1 MSRDLTDPD
10 LRAVGGSRVRNVALL
25 VAGCFFMELLD
36 GTIVVTAIPRIS
48 SSLGITA
55 GAAGLVVTAY
65 LVTVAVLIPLSAWL
79 TLRYGYRRVLLSAI
93 AIFTLASL
101 GCAASQSFG
110 ELVAMRVLQAVGGA
124 MMVPVGRM
132 IVFERADKS
141 QVMRLMSFIVWPALI
156 APVIAP
162 LAGGVITTYAD
173 WRWLFLINLPLGVV
187 GLACAWRLIHGR
199 PAETPPRLDR
209 LGVVLTCGGLTALTW
224 GAHLVSDSHPGWPLV
239 AALGLASVVLLVA
252 GARHM
257 LRVSAPLLDLK
268 TLRIPTF
275 ANAMLGSSL
284 AWLVIGAIPFLLP
297 LLFQTVF
304 GWSPIKS
311 GALVLFVFVGNI
323 AIKPATS
330 FLYRTYGFRRVLLA
344 ATICLSLT
352 AIGCGLLTAST
363 PVVAIALLTLISGAA
378 RSVSM
383 TGYTTLALSDVPA
396 PQMRPANALFST
408 AQQLFTGLAVALA
421 TVALRIGHLLG
432 HALGST
438 DGLRAAYSTAF
449 LAVAIVAGLATAVAL
464 CLHPS
469 AGEVLT
475 TDDATARS
483 RTAPSG

>member
-1 MSRDLTDPD
+1 MVPDPTDAN
-10 LRAVGGSRVRNVALL
+10 LRAVSGARIRNVALL

-48 SSLGITA
+48 FSLGITA
-55 GAAGLVVTAY
+55 GAAGLIVTSY

-93 AIFTLASL
+93 ALFTLASL

-132 IVFERADKS
+132 IVFERADKA

-173 WRWLFLINLPLGVV
+173 WRWLFLINLPLGAV
-187 GLACAWRLIHGR
+187 GLVCAWRLIHGR

-209 LGVVLTCGGLTALTW
+209 LGVVLSCGGLSALTW
-224 GAHLVSDSHPGWPLV
+224 GAHLISDSHPQWSLV
-239 AALGLASVVLLVA
+239 AALALVSVLLLVA

-257 LRVSAPLLDLK
+257 LRVSTPLLDLR

-275 ANAMLGSSL
+275 VNAMVGSSL

-330 FLYRTYGFRRVLLA
+330 FLYRAYGFRRVLITA
-344 ATICLSLT
+344 SICLSVT

-421 TVALRIGHLLG
+421 TVALRLGHLLG
-432 HALGST
+432 HVLDST
-438 DGLRAAYSTAF
+438 DSLRTAYSIAF
-449 LAVAIVAGLATAVAL
+449 LVVAVVAGIATAVAL
-464 CLHPS
+464 RLHPS
-469 AGEVLT
+469 AGKALT
-475 TDDATARS
+475 TENPTRRSPTAT
-483 RTAPSG
+483 PS

>member
-1 MSRDLTDPD
+1 MS
-10 LRAVGGSRVRNVALL
+10 GSRVRNVALL
-25 VAGCFFMELLD
+25 VAACFFMELLD

-48 SSLGITA
+48 SSLDITA

-79 TLRYGYRRVLLSAI
+79 TLRHGYRRVLLSAI

-101 GCAASQSFG
+101 GCAASQSFA
-110 ELVAMRVLQAVGGA
+110 ELVAMRVLQAVGGS

-141 QVMRLMSFIVWPALI
+141 EVMRLTAYIVWPALI

-162 LAGGVITTYAD
+162 LLGGVITTYAN
-173 WRWLFLINLPLGVV
+173 WRWLFVINLPLGAI
-187 GLACAWRLIHGR
+187 GLVFAWRLIHGR
-199 PAETPPRLDR
+199 PAESPPRLDR
-209 LGVVLTCGGLTALTW
+209 LGVILSCGGLTALTW
-224 GAHLVSDSHPGWPLV
+224 AAHLISDSHPGWALV
-239 AALGLASVVLLVA
+239 TVLVLASVLLLAA

-257 LRVSAPLLDLK
+257 LRAPAPLLDLR
-268 TLRIPTF
+268 TLKIPTF

-330 FLYRTYGFRRVLLA
+330 FMYRTWGFRRVLLG
-344 ATICLSLT
+344 ATICLTAT
-352 AIGCGLLTAST
+352 AIACGLLTAST
-363 PVVAIALLTLISGAA
+363 PLVAIALLTLISGAA

-408 AQQLFTGLAVALA
+408 AQQLFTGLAVALS
-421 TVALRIGHLLG
+421 TIALRIGHVI
-432 HALGST
+432 GSS
-438 DGLRAAYSTAF
+438 DGPRTAYTIAF
-449 LAVAIVAGLATAVAL
+449 LAVALVAGIATAVAL
-464 CLHPS
+464 RLHPS
-469 AGEVLT
+469 AGEALT
-475 TDDATARS
+475 RTADATTS
-483 RTAPSG
+483 

>member
-1 MSRDLTDPD
+1 MLREHTGPGPDAIRASRM
-10 LRAVGGSRVRNVALL
+10 RNVALL
-25 VAGCFFMELLD
+25 VAGCFFMELFD

-79 TLRYGYRRVLLSAI
+79 TLRHGYRRVLLSAI
-93 AIFTLASL
+93 TIFTLASL

-141 QVMRLMSFIVWPALI
+141 QVMRLMSYIVWPALI

-162 LAGGVITTYAD
+162 LAGGFITTYAD
-173 WRWLFLINLPLGVV
+173 WRWLFLINVPLGAI
-187 GLACAWRLIHGR
+187 GLVAAWRLVHGR
-199 PAETPPRLDR
+199 PAEAPPPLDR
-209 LGVVLTCGGLTALTW
+209 WGVLLSCGGLTALTW
-224 GAHLVSDSHPGWPLV
+224 TAHLIADSRPPWPLV
-239 AALGLASVVLLVA
+239 AALGVASVLLLAA
-252 GARHM
+252 GVWHM
-257 LRVSAPLLDLK
+257 LRVPAPLVDLR

-275 ANAMLGSSL
+275 GNAMLGSSL
-284 AWLVIGAIPFLLP
+284 VWLVIGAIPFLLP

-304 GWSPIKS
+304 GWSPITS

-330 FLYRTYGFRRVLLA
+330 FLYRRYGFRRVLLA
-344 ATICLSLT
+344 ASVCLSVT

-383 TGYTTLALSDVPA
+383 TGYSTLALSDVPSS
-396 PQMRPANALFST
+396 QMRAANALTST
-408 AQQLFTGLAVALA
+408 AQQLFTGWRWRWPRSRFGSA
-421 TVALRIGHLLG
+421 TCSAM
-432 HALGST
+432 
-438 DGLRAAYSTAF
+438 
-449 LAVAIVAGLATAVAL
+449 
-464 CLHPS
+464 PS
-469 AGEVLT
+469 ARPTIYEV
-475 TDDATARS
+475 RS
-483 RTAPSG
+483 RLPS